1 MSLQILQQSPQTI
14 VNARIAQLVPVMK
27 SGHQMVAGLVTNR
40 KSIFPQSRYVIL
52 GL

>member
-14 VNARIAQLVPVMK
+14 VNARIAQVVPVMK
-27 SGHQMVAGLVTNR
+27 SGHEMVVTNR